1 MNNRLRTYMYAV
13 GTLFWTAVV
22 VRVAV
27 DHHAVGSLTK
37 AAPLLALAVAGEE
50 LVVRQR
56 EANGSGAIS
65 FSAVAHVAAAL
76 ILTPVAAGL
85 TAALGIV
92 LGDGLRRDGR
102 RFLIINSAMFGG
114 AIWIAAA
121 LFHAVTPRGEVW
133 TTGSIPALVLL
144 VLVRYTITTSIFS
157 GGIAI
162 AGGGGFFA
170 LLRQSGLEEFASAAG
185 EGSLGVLVAFGLGP
199 EKAILPFL
207 VPLFGALYSS
217 KANFER
223 LRSETGRALNAIA
236 DVIDARDPSTAA
248 HSERVADLVQQ
259 FVEDLGLPQREADR
273 LVQAARFHDLGKIA
287 VEVAVLA
294 KSGRL
299 TDEELA
305 QIRRHPRLSAQLLR
319 PFSFAREI
327 AVFAELHHERWDG
340 RGYYGVEGRQVPIE
354 SHVLV
359 AADSFDAMTSAR
371 AYRPGLTREE
381 ATEELLDKAGT
392 QFHPL
397 VARGFAALLS
407 GQRIA
412 DALSDTE
419 LESLRG
425 EFSTVKPVT
434 RSQSQQV
441 FHPRNLALGSICLFL
456 LLLGVPVADLVARS
470 LAGALVAISCGWWTI
485 TALNLRARRARAAA
499 AIAAGQSPEVA
510 LAAAGFSGW
519 AAWLP
524 LEGEDDGVSRQVP
537 EWDRA
542 EARSWARRHDDRFA
556 IRLATGTT
564 AVFAPASRDGFRLV
578 LGLRRHPRPY
588 EQELA
593 RWLVE
598 ELAKLDFNPVER
610 LGSDPRAVDGARRA
624 VVYVDLAAFDRVRTG
639 AGQLVAERVVADA
652 ERALRSVLRQN
663 DAVVRLGDD
672 RFGISTVVREQ
683 SDLDIIR
690 RRLNEVLGAVPVPR
704 RLDPLAPRILV
715 STADRARE
723 SEELARVEQAL
734 LPTAA
739 TAEASR

>member
-1 MNNRLRTYMYAV
+1 VNKRLRIYMYAV
-13 GTLFWTAVV
+13 GGLFWAAVV
-22 VRVAV
+22 ARLVV
-27 DHHAVGSLTK
+27 DPGAVGSLTK

-76 ILTPVAAGL
+76 VLNPIAAGL

-92 LGDGLRRDGR
+92 IGDGLRRDGR
-102 RFLIINSAMFGG
+102 RFLLINSAMFGG

-121 LFHAVTPRGEVW
+121 LFHALTPEREAW
-133 TTGSIPALVLL
+133 TTRSIPALVLL

-157 GGIAI
+157 GGITI
-162 AGGGGFFA
+162 AGGGNFFA

-199 EKAILPFL
+199 EKATLPFL
-207 VPLFGALYSS
+207 LPLFGALYSS

-248 HSERVADLVQQ
+248 HSERVADLVRQ
-259 FVEDLGLPQREADR
+259 FVEDLGLPEREADR
-273 LVQAARFHDLGKIA
+273 LVQAARFHDLGKVA
-287 VEVAVLA
+287 VEVAVLT

-299 TDEELA
+299 TDDELA

-340 RGYYGVEGRQVPIE
+340 RGYYGVDGRQVPIE
-354 SHVLV
+354 AHVLV

-381 ATEELLDKAGT
+381 AVEELLDKAGT

-407 GQRIA
+407 GHRIA
-412 DALSDTE
+412 DVLSHNE
-419 LESLRG
+419 LETLRK
-425 EFSTVKPVT
+425 EFAAVKPAV
-434 RSQSQQV
+434 RPQRQLL
-441 FHPRNLALGSICLFL
+441 FHPRNLALGSICLLL
-456 LLLGVPVADLVARS
+456 LLLGVPVAGTVARA
-470 LAGALVAISCGWWTI
+470 LAAALVVIAAVFWVATELSV
-485 TALNLRARRARAAA
+485 RARRERAAA
-499 AIAAGQSPEVA
+499 AIAAGQSAEVA
-510 LAAAGFSGW
+510 LAVGGFSGW

-524 LEGEDDGVSRQVP
+524 LEGGDDGVSQQVP

-542 EARSWARRHDDRFA
+542 EARSWARRHNDRFA
-556 IRLATGTT
+556 IRLSTGTT

-578 LGLRRHPRPY
+578 LGLRRHPRPH
-588 EQELA
+588 EHDLA

-598 ELAKLDFNPVER
+598 ELAKLDFDPDQR
-610 LGSDPRAVDGARRA
+610 LGAAVQRGDGGRRA
-624 VVYVDLAAFDRVRTG
+624 VVYVDLEAFDRVRTG
-639 AGQLVAERVVADA
+639 AGQLVAERIVADA

-672 RFGISTVVREQ
+672 RFGISTVVRDE
-683 SDLDIIR
+683 SDLDVIR
-690 RRLNEVLGAVPVPR
+690 RRLSDVLAGVAVPR

-715 STADRARE
+715 SPADNAAG
-723 SEELARVEQAL
+723 SNELARVEQAL
-734 LPTAA
+734 LPSG
-739 TAEASR
+739 EGVSR